1 MTPRASTVTTRSEVA
16 PRAAPISSW
25 TRCGCGRSR
34 AAIGNVSPACIGGFG
49 FVDLRP
55 GKETKTKTKHRH
67 EKRVHT
73 PISEHTSP
81 RSRSTLVFNWLK
93 RSLFFWLWYLT
104 FEQVD
109 GLRDLFTCDLTFEQ
123 VDGLYECTYAVELQ
137 AWHRASDSWHHPPSH
152 DQHATPS
159 VEQHPV

>member
-1 MTPRASTVTTRSEVA
+1 MCFHSHHTFRSCSKSSTHLQLDPEQVWAKQGSHWQCTSCMHWRVWFRWFT
-16 PRAAPISSW
+16 
-25 TRCGCGRSR
+25 SR
-34 AAIGNVSPACIGGFG
+34 K
-49 FVDLRP
+49 
-55 GKETKTKTKHRH
+55 GKEIKTKHRH

-81 RSRSTLVFNWLK
+81 GSRSTLVFNWLK
-93 RSLFFWLWYLT
+93 RSLFFWLLYLT